1 MTTVLLYVLGA
12 YVAVCWLWGIYLAV
26 RLYTGRRVWQLVRG
40 RGIRPRLT
48 RATRATHQDTGT
60 PPRTG
65 APRVSNATVAKAAAA
80 AAKSR
85 AA

>member
-1 MTTVLLYVLGA
+1 MTVLLYVLAA
-12 YVAVCWLWGIYLAV
+12 YVAVCWLWGMYLAI
-26 RLYTGRRVWQLVRG
+26 RLYSGRRISRLVRG

-48 RATRATHQDTGT
+48 RTTHQDTSNSTRPKGT
-60 PPRTG
+60 PQI
-65 APRVSNATVAKAAAA
+65 ASATLAKAEAA

>member
-1 MTTVLLYVLGA
+1 MTVLLYVLA
-12 YVAVCWLWGIYLAV
+12 VYVAVCWVWGVYMAV
-26 RLYTGRRVWQLVRG
+26 RLYSGRRISRLVRG

-48 RATRATHQDTGT
+48 RATHQDTSGVT
-60 PPRTG
+60 RPKG
-65 APRVSNATVAKAAAA
+65 APQIASATLAKAEAA

>member
-1 MTTVLLYVLGA
+1 MTVLLYILAA
-12 YVAVCWLWGIYLAV
+12 YVAVCWLWGMYLAI
-26 RLYTGRRVWQLVRG
+26 RLYTGRRISQLVRG

-48 RATRATHQDTGT
+48 RATHQDTT
-60 PPRTG
+60 N
-65 APRVSNATVAKAAAA
+65 APRRTDAPQVSRATLAKATAA

>member
-1 MTTVLLYVLGA
+1 MTVLLYVLAA
-12 YVAVCWLWGIYLAV
+12 YVAVCWLWGMYMVI
-26 RLYTGRRVWQLVRG
+26 RLYTGRRISQLVRG

-48 RATRATHQDTGT
+48 RATHQDTTST
-60 PPRTG
+60 PRSKN
-65 APRVSNATVAKAAAA
+65 APQIASATLAKAQAA

>member
-1 MTTVLLYVLGA
+1 MTVMLYVLAA

-26 RLYTGRRVWQLVRG
+26 RLYTGRRVMQLVRG
-40 RGIRPRLT
+40 RGIRPRM
-48 RATRATHQDTGT
+48 TRATHQDTT
-60 PPRTG
+60 TAPRRSDL
-65 APRVSNATVAKAAAA
+65 PRVSRATLAKAAAA